1 MEALVVPKKY
11 KPFTDH
17 SSDGMFARIYLRA
30 IGTVA
35 REKTN
40 LSTDFRLFLLG
51 LQRVSNRGHAVFKP
65 GEIVSLMPQ
74 KTGEMYEERYI
85 NSLIKTLKNAGLLAP
100 ASNIRCL
107 IYPVELIL
115 LKTDKK
121 NAPKC
126 EEHGTHS
133 SWSVNNND
141 WVPDSLPVRK
151 DKEVIV
157 PLIESVEDI
166 SDELDEIY
174 SRIEGTNGSY

>member
-1 MEALVVPKKY
+1 MPKIY

-17 SSDGMFARIYLRA
+17 SSDGIFARIYLQA

-35 REKTN
+35 REKTT

-51 LQRVSNRGHAVFKP
+51 LQRVSNRGHAPFKP
-65 GEIVSLMPQ
+65 GEISYLLQ
-74 KTGEMYEERYI
+74 RRTGEIYQDRYI
-85 NSLIKTLKNAGLLAP
+85 RNQVRTLINAGLLAP

-121 NAPKC
+121 QVAICP
-126 EEHGTHS
+126 EHGTHS

-141 WVPDSLPVRK
+141 WLPDSPPQEVVE
-151 DKEVIV
+151 EVIV
-157 PLIESVEDI
+157 PSVENYSGI
-166 SDELDEIY
+166 SFDSDDEFTIGD
-174 SRIEGTNGSY
+174 GTYGSY

>member
-1 MEALVVPKKY
+1 MPKIY
-11 KPFTDH
+11 RPFTDH

-30 IGTVA
+30 IGTGA
-35 REKTN
+35 REKTS

-51 LQRVSNRGHAVFKP
+51 LQRVSNRGHAPFKP
-65 GEIVSLMPQ
+65 GEISYLLQ
-74 KTGEMYEERYI
+74 RRTGEIYQDRYI
-85 NSLIKTLKNAGLLAP
+85 RNQIKILINAGLLAP

-121 NAPKC
+121 QVAICP
-126 EEHGTHS
+126 EHGTHS

-141 WVPDSLPVRK
+141 WVPDSLPVSQE
-151 DKEVIV
+151 KEVIV
-157 PLIESVEDI
+157 PLIQPVEDI